1 MAKKKIKKHTSLHE
15 LKEEMI
21 EDLANAIENDEI
33 KNPDPLEDL
42 EEANGKVE
50 ETESEEESEASEKP
64 DLGDL
69 EYADGKERDELDL
82 IEEQEKIFGTK
93 MLSPFQTADIRLFR
107 RNLET
112 MSRDQMTLMAEK
124 VAARI
129 YTSPEQQKDELLQAF
144 SSWLA
149 RNGTFQTDAS
159 KKAEKGAR
167 SLAFENSASVK
178 DLEEKLKSKTLS
190 DLQATAARL
199 GFNPSFDRNRLITII
214 KQEYQRQS

>member
-1 MAKKKIKKHTSLHE
+1 MAKKKTKKHTSLHE

-93 MLSPFQTADIRLFR
+93 MLSPFHTADIRLFR

-159 KKAEKGAR
+159 TRPLQILGDSSSHWKMRRPIRFEHRAR
-167 SLAFENSASVK
+167 CIYV
-178 DLEEKLKSKTLS
+178 
-190 DLQATAARL
+190 
-199 GFNPSFDRNRLITII
+199 
-214 KQEYQRQS
+214 